1 MGLVGLNEQ
10 KTSTFVVANHNP
22 IAIRLIYWQCNIT
35 GLIIELVGT
44 SQGNISAIS
53 QRIESS
59 SIPMESSPSPPA
71 STSTRSSEVCFFHL
85 VWD

>member
-1 MGLVGLNEQ
+1 MGLVGLNEH
-10 KTSTFVVANHNP
+10 KTSTLVVANHNP

-59 SIPMESSPSPPA
+59 SSSSMPMEDSSLSPTA
-71 STSTRSSEVCFFHL
+71 SSSTRSSEVCFC
-85 VWD
+85 